1 MNKINRALSEINE
14 LNTLAQ
20 QQSPLHQLHPLA
32 KLLTTICYIALL
44 MSFGK
49 YQLLALTCMGVYPFW
64 GFHASK
70 LSWQKCLWRLRLL
83 LPFICLVG
91 LANPFFD
98 KHSFMIGSW
107 QINAGYVSFLT
118 LMLKGLWALLASYL
132 LIATT
137 TIEQLCYA
145 LRLLHVPKLL
155 VTQFLL
161 TYRYLTLLL
170 KQADTMAQ
178 AYALRAPKQK
188 GVHFKVWG
196 SLAGQLLLRSIDRAN
211 NLYASMLLR
220 GYQGEYYYGGPVM
233 PWGKRDWR
241 YLLVAL
247 AVLIM
252 LRLLPWSLAFTKLT
266 GGQFL

>member
-1 MNKINRALSEINE
+1 MNKITRALTEINE

-20 QQSPLHQLHPLA
+20 QQSPLHRLHPLA
-32 KLLTTICYIALL
+32 KLLITISYIALL

-49 YQLLALTCMGVYPFW
+49 YELVALACMGLYPWW
-64 GFHASK
+64 GFHVSD
-70 LSWQKCLWRLRLL
+70 LSWKKCFWRLRIL
-83 LPFICLVG
+83 LPLICLVG

-98 KHSFMIGSW
+98 KHVFTIGGW
-107 QINAGYVSFLT
+107 QLKAGYISFFT

-155 VTQFLL
+155 VSQFLL

-220 GYQGEYYYGGPVM
+220 GYQGEYYYGGPVT
-233 PWGKRDWR
+233 PWSKRDWQ
-241 YLLVAL
+241 YLLSLGLAL
-247 AVLIM
+247 LC
-252 LRLLPWSLAFTKLT
+252 LRLLPWSTAFSKLL
-266 GGQFL
+266 GGKFL

>member
-1 MNKINRALSEINE
+1 MKKITRALSEINA
-14 LNTLAQ
+14 LNALSQ
-20 QQSPLHQLHPLA
+20 QQSPLHAMHPLA
-32 KLLTTICYIALL
+32 KLLVTMGYIALL

-49 YQLLALTCMGVYPFW
+49 YELLALLCMGIYPLW
-64 GFHASK
+64 GFHKSQ

-83 LPFICLVG
+83 VPLICLVG

-98 KHSFMIGSW
+98 KHVFVFGEW
-107 QINAGYVSFLT
+107 QLKAGYVSLLT

-137 TIEQLCYA
+137 SIEQLCYA

-161 TYRYLTLLL
+161 NYRYLTLLL
-170 KQADTMAQ
+170 EQADTMAQ

-220 GYQGEYYYGGPVM
+220 GYQGEYYYGGPIAS
-233 PWGKRDWR
+233 WHKRDWH
-241 YLLVAL
+241 YLLAL
-247 AVLIM
+247 FAVLIVI
-252 LRLLPWSLAFTKLT
+252 RLLPWSLVFTKLM
-266 GGQFL
+266 GGKFL

>member
-1 MNKINRALSEINE
+1 MNKITRALTEINE

-20 QQSPLHQLHPLA
+20 QQSPLHILHPLA
-32 KLLTTICYIALL
+32 KLLITISYIALL

-49 YQLLALTCMGVYPFW
+49 YELVALVCMGLYPWW
-64 GFHASK
+64 GFRVSG
-70 LSWQKCLWRLRLL
+70 LSWKKCFWRLRIL
-83 LPFICLVG
+83 LPLICLVG

-98 KHSFMIGSW
+98 KHVFTIGGW
-107 QINAGYVSFLT
+107 QLKAGYISFFT

-137 TIEQLCYA
+137 TIEQICYA
-145 LRLLHVPKLL
+145 LRLLHMPKLL

-170 KQADTMAQ
+170 EQADTMAQ

-211 NLYASMLLR
+211 NLYDSMLLR
-220 GYQGEYYYGGPVM
+220 GYQGEYYYGGPL
-233 PWGKRDWR
+233 PSWGRRDWL
-241 YLLVAL
+241 YLLGLVSTLL
-247 AVLIM
+247 AIA
-252 LRLLPWSLAFTKLT
+252 LLPSEQLL
-266 GGQFL
+266 GQLMSFLG